1 MNREE
6 LIRLC
11 DSQLLH
17 VRNEL
22 SYSQTTM
29 AHALGI
35 SKKTLVDI
43 EKGRRSL
50 GWSGAVALIALF
62 PASQGLT
69 QAFSPH
75 SPLTLAQ
82 SLMLEGD
89 AATGRVTHGGGWWA
103 RVEGNDNYTIEQN
116 VISQHYR
123 LVDSDRRRIASSL
136 SYEEIYT
143 DYLNKIS
150 TTNSPKE

>member
-43 EKGRRSL
+43 EKERRSL
-50 GWSGAVALIALF
+50 GWSGAVTLIALF
-62 PASQGLT
+62 PTSQSLT
-69 QAFSPH
+69 QPLSPIH
-75 SPLTLAQ
+75 PLSLAQ
-82 SLMLEGD
+82 SLMLDGHEM
-89 AATGRVTHGGGWWA
+89 TGRVTHGGGWWA
-103 RVEGNDNYTIEQN
+103 RVEGDGHYTIEQN
-116 VISQHYR
+116 VVSQHYR
-123 LVDSDRRRIASSL
+123 LVDSERRRIASSL
-136 SYEEIYT
+136 SYEEIHKT
-143 DYLNKIS
+143 YLNKIS
-150 TTNSPKE
+150 TTGS